1 MRKRRYLPARALEV
15 LLIALSLVLM
25 ISDDALALLAWNL
38 AAIGYLLIRARR
50 VRRVRLGRDPDWRE
64 ALLPRRLG
72 FLFTILIS
80 LTGIGAGLAIVVGDR
95 YGDAITPGMPPELA
109 NVLAVPAVLLSWAI
123 LHFGYAERYAHLY
136 QDALPER
143 ILIFP
148 GQAEPTLVEFAYFA
162 FTVGVS
168 FAVSDVETNS
178 TPIRAQLL
186 AHAVLSFLYNTAT
199 LGIAIGVITG
209 SN

>member
-1 MRKRRYLPARALEV
+1 MGRRRYLPARVLE
-15 LLIALSLVLM
+15 LALIALSLVLV
-25 ISDDALALLAWNL
+25 ISDDALVLLAWNG
-38 AAIGYLLIRARR
+38 AAIGYLLIRTQR
-50 VRRVRLGRDPDWRE
+50 VRRVRLGRDPHWRD
-64 ALLPRRLG
+64 ALLPRRFG

-95 YGDAITPGMPPELA
+95 YGDAMVPGMPPELA
-109 NVLAVPAVLLSWAI
+109 NVLAVPAVLLSWTI

-136 QDALPER
+136 QDALPKR
-143 ILIFP
+143 ILEFP
-148 GQAEPTLVEFAYFA
+148 DQSEPTLVEFAYFA

-168 FAVSDVETNS
+168 FAVSDVETKTTS
-178 TPIRAQLL
+178 IRAQLL